1 MRCKQIA
8 ALGMVATLVAAG
20 GVLGTGSVASAADAT
35 NTRTASCLSSTDD
48 AWPSWTDG
56 RPAHVD
62 PKSVPGVYMW
72 HDGTGW
78 HLRVTHP
85 TDTRRTFSGELV
97 TAGRFVGVSSV
108 RLEGHDSRHV
118 SPDHHRIT
126 FRFENYGGIDGLN
139 FRTHCAPSIAFTF
152 VSDGN
157 VLPAS
162 SVTIGHGGSNPTS
175 DPFSIVRS

>member
-8 ALGMVATLVAAG
+8 ALGMVGALFAAG
-20 GVLGTGSVASAADAT
+20 VVLATGSVASATDAT
-35 NTRTASCLSSTDD
+35 NPRKASCLSATDD

-56 RPAHVD
+56 RPAQVD
-62 PKSVPGVYMW
+62 PDRAAGVYMW

-78 HLRVTHP
+78 HLRVTHQ

-108 RLEGHDSRHV
+108 RLEGNDSRHV
-118 SPDHHRIT
+118 SPDHHMIT

-139 FRTHCAPSIAFTF
+139 FRTYCAPSIAFTF
-152 VSDGN
+152 VSDGD
-157 VLPAS
+157 VLAAS
-162 SVTIGHGGSNPTS
+162 DVTIGHGGSNPTS

>member
-8 ALGMVATLVAAG
+8 ALGMVGTLLGAG
-20 GVLGTGSVASAADAT
+20 VVLATGSGASATDAT

-56 RPAHVD
+56 RPAQVD
-62 PKSVPGVYMW
+62 TNAAAGVYMW

-78 HLRVTHP
+78 HVRVTHK
-85 TDTRRTFSGELV
+85 TDARRTFSGELV

-108 RLEGHDSRHV
+108 RLVGHDSRNV
-118 SPDHHRIT
+118 SPDHHMIT

-139 FRTHCAPSIAFTF
+139 FRTRCAPSIAFTF

-162 SVTIGHGGSNPTS
+162 RVNIGHGSSNPTT
-175 DPFSIVRS
+175 DPFSIARS